1 MTKYILRRLLTLP
14 LVMFIVTLILFLIIL
29 QLPVERRV
37 QVYLPSFN
45 PHITSEEYQ
54 RLVEHFIERYGL
66 DEPFHIQYLNWIRNL
81 VQGQWGYSPTW
92 RQSVLEGLRRHAPAT
107 IELALFAMIP
117 SITLAL
123 LLGGLAAKNQ
133 NRFPD
138 YLVRAVAFMSWA
150 FPSFILG
157 LILMNVFYAWL
168 HWFPPERLSVWA
180 SSIVNSDEF
189 RAYTGMHTVDALLNG
204 NLGLFWDAIRH
215 LVLPGLT
222 LAAVQWAL
230 LVRVMRASLLEVLKQ
245 DYIITAR
252 AKGLRERKVVNLH
265 AGRNALLP
273 VISTAGVATSMLF
286 SGVVVIEV
294 VFHFNGVGRW
304 AIQAILQSDIPVAVG
319 FALFSC
325 TVTVLASFVADILYA
340 VVDPRVRLG

>member
-1 MTKYILRRLLTLP
+1 MAKYILRRLLTLP

-29 QLPVERRV
+29 QLPVDRRA
-37 QVYLPSFN
+37 QVYVPSFN
-45 PHITSEEYQ
+45 PHITSEEYE
-54 RLVEHFIERYGL
+54 RLVEHTIERYGL
-66 DEPFHIQYLNWIRNL
+66 NKPFYIQYVNWMRSL

-92 RQSVLEGLRRHAPAT
+92 RQPVLEGLRQHAPAT

-117 SITLAL
+117 SVILAL
-123 LLGGLAAKNQ
+123 ALGGLAAKNQ
-133 NRFPD
+133 NRLPD
-138 YLVRAVAFMSWA
+138 YIVRAFAFVGWA

-157 LILMNVFYAWL
+157 LILMNIFYAWL
-168 HWFPPERLSVWA
+168 YWFPPERLSVWA
-180 SSIVNSDEF
+180 SFIVNSDEF

-204 NLGLFWDAIRH
+204 NPRLCWDAVRH
-215 LVLPGLT
+215 LILPGLT

-230 LVRVMRASLLEVLKQ
+230 LVRIMRASLLEVLKQ
-245 DYIITAR
+245 DYITTAR
-252 AKGLRERKVVNLH
+252 AKGLRERNVVNLH
-265 AGRNALLP
+265 AGRNAVLP
-273 VISTAGVATSMLF
+273 VISTAGVATSMLL

-325 TVTVLASFVADILYA
+325 MVTVLASLVADILYA